1 MDMVSHHT
9 RFIDVDGEHDYVGNF
24 LTTGDK
30 TMRELGMTMIGVF
43 VIFGFFTLKIY
54 PNLEYTGYSSNSS
67 CYGDCY
73 EEYVRVNGT
82 TIDILRAKQELASTD
97 EFSSIR
103 SLWSGCAACH
113 GDEGQGMAVFPKLAG
128 QSSDY
133 ITSRLYA
140 YKNRE
145 TVGAMSS
152 TMWGQAGML
161 SDADIQT
168 IGKFIQQELK

>member
-1 MDMVSHHT
+1 
-9 RFIDVDGEHDYVGNF
+9 
-24 LTTGDK
+24 
-30 TMRELGMTMIGVF
+30 MRELGMTLIGCL
-43 VIFGFFTLKIY
+43 VIATFFTLKVY
-54 PNLEYTGYSSNSS
+54 PNLEYTGYSSNTS
-67 CYGDCY
+67 CTGQCY
-73 EEYVRVNGT
+73 VDYVALNGT
-82 TIDILRAKQELASTD
+82 SVDILRAKQELANAD

-113 GDEGQGMAVFPKLAG
+113 GAEGQGMAVFPALAG

-133 ITSRLYA
+133 ITQRLYA

-152 TMWGQAGML
+152 TMWAQAGML